1 MTRLYAQHQG
11 FVNLFSQ
18 FDEEQ
23 YSTIAKSD
31 KIAKYNEIIDFESL
45 RPALEK
51 AIAGDRGAMGPASN
65 RGRPPCDPVLIAR
78 ILFLQRL
85 LNLSDQEMAIRAM
98 SDLTVRHFLNVGL
111 PFSIAQQTIWKYRE
125 LFTRL
130 GLFALMNRALLGNL
144 PAELDQ
150 EDRII
155 DSSFV
160 EAPRQRNTREE
171 NQMIKDGNGSTLWAD
186 QPNKKRQKDIDASW
200 TKKRD
205 ETHYGYKSHFKVGAV
220 TKLILSLFV
229 TTAKTH
235 DAVVIAPLL
244 DKDADSGRRLYADA
258 GYIGRSQSELI
269 TSFGMTP
276 EICEK
281 GHRNHPLTE
290 EQRKENRRKSKV
302 RARIEHVFGFV
313 QATMGGSFV
322 RTVGMVRATA
332 HEQLT
337 QLCYNA
343 HRISVLIAQGVIRQW
358 NPVLLL

>member
-1 MTRLYAQHQG
+1 MTKLYAKKIE

-18 FDEEQ
+18 LDEEQ
-23 YSTIAKSD
+23 YSALAKFD
-31 KIAKYNEIIDFESL
+31 KIDKYNRIIDFEFL
-45 RPALEK
+45 RAAFEK
-51 AIAGDRGAMGPASN
+51 AIAEDNKTQSPTSS
-65 RGRPPCDPVLIAR
+65 RGRPAYDPVLIVR
-78 ILFLQRL
+78 MLFLQRL
-85 LNLSDQEMAIRAM
+85 MNLSDREMASRAM
-98 SDLTVRHFLNVGL
+98 SDLVVRHFLNVGL
-111 PFSIAQQTIWKYRE
+111 PFSIAPQTIWKYRE
-125 LFTRL
+125 LFNRL
-130 GLFALMNRALLGNL
+130 GLFSLMNAALLENL
-144 PAELDQ
+144 PRELDK

-171 NQMIKDGNGSTLWAD
+171 NRIIKNGNGSTLWAS

-205 ETHYGYKSHFKVGAV
+205 ETHYGYKSHVKVGAE
-220 TKLILSLFV
+220 TKLIRSLFV

-244 DKDADSGRRLYADA
+244 DKDADGGRRLYADA
-258 GYIGRSQSELI
+258 GYIGRSQAELI
-269 TSFGMTP
+269 ASFGMTP

-281 GHRNHPLTE
+281 AYRNHPLTE
-290 EQRKENRRKSKV
+290 EQKEENRRKSKV

-313 QATMGGSFV
+313 QATMGGSIV
-322 RTVGMVRATA
+322 RTVGMTRATA

-337 QLCYNA
+337 QLCYNV
-343 HRISVLIAQGVIRQW
+343 HRIGVLVAQGVIPHW